1 MKSHVVEYYERD
13 DVSQMKANK
22 QATIMIQLTETEIT
36 NTNPIP
42 LESSTIDL
50 MPDK

>member
-1 MKSHVVEYYERD
+1 MKSRVVEYYERD

-22 QATIMIQLTETEIT
+22 QATIMIQPNETEIT

-42 LESSTIDL
+42 MESSTTDF
-50 MPDK
+50 MPDE